1 MKYDLSQPNTLSATR
16 SEGEC
21 TAALFRN
28 TQSAHLCTSSAQQW
42 YTSVISNTPCIFCAF
57 NHCVEYYL
65 WFCNHPSCACV
76 CVSWNLSFPSVFGQ
90 SMCMVLYCVLCVW
103 SSIHLYLIWSGT
115 IGGTMCEREA
125 LSIRMGGGQH
135 IELGT
140 TVLGT
145 TVLGNTVVGNTVVV
159 GNTSGSTP
167 ESSGGNENHYVA
179 IDHPLLKES
188 HHYFTL
194 HITLQLKRSEA
205 QKERCQT
212 HHDET

>member
-1 MKYDLSQPNTLSATR
+1 MTCPSQTHCPRHVRRGNALRLYSEIHKVHIFALPAHNTRGYFYNTKY
-16 SEGEC
+16 
-21 TAALFRN
+21 
-28 TQSAHLCTSSAQQW
+28 
-42 YTSVISNTPCIFCAF
+42 
-57 NHCVEYYL
+57 VEYYL

-76 CVSWNLSFPSVFGQ
+76 CVSWNLFFLSVFGQ
-90 SMCMVLYCVLCVW
+90 SKCIWYCILYCVWW

-135 IELGT
+135 IELDT
-140 TVLGT
+140 TV
-145 TVLGNTVVGNTVVV
+145 VVGNTVVGNTVV

-167 ESSGGNENHYVA
+167 QSSGGNENHYVA
-179 IDHPLLKES
+179 IDHPLLKVS

-194 HITLQLKRSEA
+194 HNVTIENTTSSKA

>member
-1 MKYDLSQPNTLSATR
+1 MCICELESFFSIDL
-16 SEGEC
+16 
-21 TAALFRN
+21 
-28 TQSAHLCTSSAQQW
+28 
-42 YTSVISNTPCIFCAF
+42 
-57 NHCVEYYL
+57 YL
-65 WFCNHPSCACV
+65 AKV
-76 CVSWNLSFPSVFGQ
+76 CVWYCIV
-90 SMCMVLYCVLCVW
+90 YCVWW

-135 IELGT
+135 IALGT
-140 TVLGT
+140 T
-145 TVLGNTVVGNTVVV
+145 VV

-167 ESSGGNENHYVA
+167 QSSGGNENHYVA

-194 HITLQLKRSEA
+194 HNVTIENTTSSKA
-205 QKERCQT
+205 QKVRCQT

>member
-1 MKYDLSQPNTLSATR
+1 
-16 SEGEC
+16 
-21 TAALFRN
+21 
-28 TQSAHLCTSSAQQW
+28 
-42 YTSVISNTPCIFCAF
+42 
-57 NHCVEYYL
+57 
-65 WFCNHPSCACV
+65 
-76 CVSWNLSFPSVFGQ
+76 
-90 SMCMVLYCVLCVW
+90 
-103 SSIHLYLIWSGT
+103 
-115 IGGTMCEREA
+115 MCEREA

-135 IELGT
+135 IELD
-140 TVLGT
+140 T

-167 ESSGGNENHYVA
+167 QSSGGNENHYVA

>member
-1 MKYDLSQPNTLSATR
+1 
-16 SEGEC
+16 
-21 TAALFRN
+21 
-28 TQSAHLCTSSAQQW
+28 
-42 YTSVISNTPCIFCAF
+42 
-57 NHCVEYYL
+57 
-65 WFCNHPSCACV
+65 
-76 CVSWNLSFPSVFGQ
+76 
-90 SMCMVLYCVLCVW
+90 
-103 SSIHLYLIWSGT
+103 
-115 IGGTMCEREA
+115 MCEREA

-135 IELGT
+135 IEID
-140 TVLGT
+140 T
-145 TVLGNTVVGNTVVV
+145 TVLGNTVVGNTVV